1 MTSLRPLVIPAAA
14 LALTAVV
21 PSADARTREE
31 VKGVW
36 VTSPGP
42 ALSTVVGDESDAH
55 APSVHAATT
64 LPVAARTFPGGTAV
78 PGGCYP
84 AAAGLTGTAAAG
96 RPATTDED
104 VDRHTEAFRAAVSE
118 LLH

>member
-21 PSADARTREE
+21 PSADARPRK
-31 VKGVW
+31 VVSSVW

-42 ALSTVVGDESDAH
+42 ALPTVVGDESDAR
-55 APSVHAATT
+55 ALPVQAATT
-64 LPVAARTFPGGTAV
+64 LPVVARTLPGGTAV

-84 AAAGLTGTAAAG
+84 AAAAPTGTAAAG
-96 RPATTDED
+96 RPAN
-104 VDRHTEAFRAAVSE
+104 ASA
-118 LLH
+118 